1 MPKSHCM
8 KNKPSSFLSTD
19 TPFVI
24 PFNHFISAFV
34 VNLVGLHLLDKK
46 FCLLTSSQSTLESY
60 KTGLSVFLTQPGHND
75 LMPQVEPFFCPLS
88 PK

>member
-1 MPKSHCM
+1 M

-46 FCLLTSSQSTLESY
+46 ILLTDQQPEH
-60 KTGLSVFLTQPGHND
+60 TGVIQNRLICFPDTAGA
-75 LMPQVEPFFCPLS
+75 
-88 PK
+88 